1 MDSIWLTGGERLAVL
16 RVGLGLRLERW
27 RHEDGKGRFERGA
40 GVEWASDVAA
50 RHRWSVVRGGFDTG
64 VAPRPGTM
72 AYVGVHAGLALG
84 LGLGLGLDLALIAGF
99 LTTVALAVGL
109 LLDVILA
116 GSRQPWSRDH
126 ALGLS

>member
-1 MDSIWLTGGERLAVL
+1 MDSIWLAGAERLAVL
-16 RVGLGLRLERW
+16 RVGLGLRLESR
-27 RHEDGKGRFERGA
+27 RHKDGKGRFERGA
-40 GVEWASDVAA
+40 GVEWTSDVAA
-50 RHRWSVVRGGFDTG
+50 RHRWSAVRGGFDTV
-64 VAPRPGTM
+64 VAPCPRTM

-84 LGLGLGLDLALIAGF
+84 LGLIAGF

-116 GSRQPWSRDH
+116 MSRQTWSRDH